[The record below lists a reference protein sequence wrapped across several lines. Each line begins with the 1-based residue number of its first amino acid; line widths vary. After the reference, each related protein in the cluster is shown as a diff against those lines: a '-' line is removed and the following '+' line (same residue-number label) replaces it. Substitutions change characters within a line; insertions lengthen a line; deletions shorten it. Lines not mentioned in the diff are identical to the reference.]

1 MVAHPVESR
10 NGQLGRTRARRD
22 QRSYR

>member
-10 NGQLGRTRARRD
+10 NGQLGRTHARRD